1 MERRDPNHIGPDGCA
16 RPAFVIEVADD
27 LEKCDCLP
35 HSCPIQQAALIAEP
49 MKTNA
54 PKPSASVALA
64 LALALALAGTGS
76 AQAQACLDKRQIQ
89 EAVASGE
96 ILSLDAVLAS
106 AGVAANAEILNVQ
119 VCDQGGSLVYVIGV
133 LSEDGQAQNLTL
145 NAR

>member
-1 MERRDPNHIGPDGCA
+1 
-16 RPAFVIEVADD
+16 
-27 LEKCDCLP
+27 
-35 HSCPIQQAALIAEP
+35 